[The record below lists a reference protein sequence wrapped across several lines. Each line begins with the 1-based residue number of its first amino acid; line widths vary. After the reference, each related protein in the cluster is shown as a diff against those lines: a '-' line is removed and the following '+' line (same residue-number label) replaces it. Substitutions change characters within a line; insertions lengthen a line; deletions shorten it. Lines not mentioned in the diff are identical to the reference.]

1 MASTRSISLEQ
12 QPGRNDWENE
22 AVFRRN
28 CLPPRSYF
36 IPSTALV
43 LNGKW
48 DFHYAPTPWD
58 APDNLQDDHPSLP
71 ETSWSSIEVPG
82 HWQLQGFGHPHYT
95 NVQLP
100 IPVCPPYVPTE
111 NPTGTYRKLFRV
123 PVDWD
128 KSSLL
133 CLRFD
138 GVDSAY
144 HLRVNGALVGY
155 AQGSRNASEFD
166 ITEYIDWERE
176 NEVSVTVY
184 QWSDATYIE
193 DQDQWWLS
201 GIFRDVHLI
210 PFPFDS
216 YIRDWFIRTDFDNA
230 FDNGT
235 LKAEIEL
242 SKPTSGFVRLT
253 VKGLSHNKGTI
264 VAETESI
271 LDPESA
277 KLSIDLNV
285 SSPEKWTAETPN
297 LYQVEITLAHG
308 ESFYSVHQSV
318 GFRKIELLNGLICVN
333 GKPIRFRGVN
343 RHDHHPHRGRAVP
356 LEFIRRDLV
365 LMKQHNINAIR
376 CSHYPPDPRFFQLA
390 DELGFWVIDEADL
403 ECHGFLRSVSR
414 ALNLSKSM
422 TYGEKRD
429 LVFGRSAEY
438 ISNNPSWQAA
448 YLDRAES
455 MFHRDKNHT
464 SVVIWSLGNESF
476 YGQNHDSM
484 YTLLRE
490 KDPSRLLHYEG
501 DIDAKHA
508 DMYSRMYLTM
518 DELESHAE
526 ALGFGKDGS
535 FEKPIILCEYG
546 HAMGNGPGGLEDYEE
561 RFRKYPRLQGGFIW
575 EWANHGLW
583 KQEPE
588 KGFYAFGGDFG
599 EFPHDGT
606 FAMGG
611 LCSSAHDP
619 TPGLLEYKSVIQ
631 PVRAE
636 FVDGELLVHNMHDFV
651 GLGHLT
657 ATFKVEELG
666 TRSSILASG
675 KLDLP
680 LIAAGSMAKIPLPE
694 GITSIE
700 SEYEVLLTVLFYLSF
715 DTAWAQSGHE
725 VACAQFTLSEAARTP
740 SPLQDAVLS
749 NPSAGLSTTSVGTML
764 KVNGPNWEVEF
775 DKIRGY
781 LKSWTCSGVSLL
793 EQNPVTKVAM
803 IPSIWRPPTNNDV
816 PSAVPEWERYGV
828 EVMTSQKRSF
838 IFESNEYGVVVEA
851 ETYLSPTILDWGLIC
866 RTVYKISPSG
876 SLEIRVNLV
885 PRGYSPPDV
894 PRIGID
900 LRMNRALD
908 RVRWLGLGPGE
919 SYPDKRS
926 SQKRGIWSA
935 TSVSDLQVPYDLPQ
949 ENGNRMETRWLTLSN
964 AYGLGIRTTSIQ
976 SGERDEFN
984 WTATRHSAKTI
995 QGAKHPCDL
1004 VEEDATILRLDAE
1017 VAGVGTGACGPGV
1030 AERHLVGLREM
1041 EFGFKLEALSNGS
1054 L

>member
-1 MASTRSISLEQ
+1 MTTTRGIPLEHH
-12 QPGRNDWENE
+12 PGRNDWENE

-36 IPSTALV
+36 IPATALL

-48 DFHYAPTPWD
+48 NFHYAPTPWD
-58 APDNLQDDHPSLP
+58 APDNLEGESAVVP
-71 ETSWSSIEVPG
+71 EASWNSIEVPG

-111 NPTGTYRKLFRV
+111 NPTGTYRKRFRV
-123 PVDWD
+123 PSDWD
-128 KSSLL
+128 RSSLL

-144 HLRVNGALVGY
+144 YLRVNDVLVGY

-166 ITEYIDWERE
+166 ITEYIDWERD

-210 PFPFDS
+210 AFPSDP
-216 YIRDWFIRTDFDNA
+216 YIRDWFLRTDFDDA
-230 FDNGT
+230 FDNGI
-235 LKAEIEL
+235 LQADIEL
-242 SKPTSGFVRLT
+242 SKRVSGFVRLS
-253 VKGLSHNKGTI
+253 VKGLSHNKGAVI
-264 VAETESI
+264 AETEMM
-271 LDPESA
+271 LDSEST
-277 KLSIDLNV
+277 KLNIDLLIPN
-285 SSPEKWTAETPN
+285 PKKWTAEAPN
-297 LYQVEITLAHG
+297 LYRVEIMLAG
-308 ESFYSVHQSV
+308 SETSYTVHQNI
-318 GFRKIELLNGLICVN
+318 GFRKVELLNGLICVN
-333 GKPIRFRGVN
+333 RKPIRFRGVN

-356 LEFIRRDLV
+356 LEFIRRDLI

-403 ECHGFLRSVSR
+403 ECHGFLRSISR
-414 ALNLSKSM
+414 ALNLSKGM

-429 LVFGRSAEY
+429 LVFGRSTEY
-438 ISNNPSWQAA
+438 ISNNPSWRAA

-484 YTLLRE
+484 YDFLRE

-508 DMYSRMYLTM
+508 DMYSRMYLSM
-518 DELESHAE
+518 DDLESHAE
-526 ALGFGKDGS
+526 TLDVGQDGS
-535 FEKPIILCEYG
+535 FDKPIILCEYG

-583 KQEPE
+583 KQEGD

-606 FAMGG
+606 FTMSG
-611 LCSSAHDP
+611 LCNSAHDP

-631 PVRAE
+631 PVRIE
-636 FVDGELLVHNMHDFV
+636 FVDRELHVHNMHDFV
-651 GLGHLT
+651 GLDHLT

-666 TRSSILASG
+666 TESSILVAG
-675 KLDLP
+675 KLNLP
-680 LIAAGSMAKIPLPE
+680 STAAGSTTKIPLPE
-694 GITSIE
+694 EITGVDSK
-700 SEYEVLLTVLFYLSF
+700 YETLLTVRFYLMV
-715 DTAWAQSGHE
+715 DTSWAQSGHG
-725 VACAQFTLSEAARTP
+725 VAWAQFILSEA
-740 SPLQDAVLS
+740 SPTSQVIDPAKLGSTL
-749 NPSAGLSTTSVGTML
+749 LTTSFGTTL
-764 KVNGPNWEVEF
+764 KVNGPNWEFEF

-781 LKSWTCSGVSLL
+781 LKAWKCSGVSLL
-793 EQNPVTKVAM
+793 EQDPLTKVAI
-803 IPSIWRPPTNNDV
+803 IPSIWRPPTNNDI
-816 PSAVPEWERYGV
+816 PSAVPEWERYAV

-838 IFESNEYGVVVEA
+838 VFRSDESGVTVEA
-851 ETYLSPTILDWGLIC
+851 ETYLSPAVLDWGLIC

-876 SLEIRVNLV
+876 SLEIRVSLA

-894 PRIGID
+894 PRIGLD
-900 LRMNRALD
+900 LRINRALD
-908 RVRWLGLGPGE
+908 AVRWLGLGPGE

-926 SQKRGIWSA
+926 SQKRGIWS
-935 TSVSDLQVPYDLPQ
+935 TSSVSGLQILYDLPQ

-964 AYGLGIRTTSIQ
+964 ECGLGIRATSIQ
-976 SGERDEFN
+976 GANRDEFN
-984 WTATRHSAKTI
+984 WTATQHSAKTI
-995 QGAKHPCDL
+995 QAAKHPCDL

-1030 AERHLVGLREM
+1030 DERHLVHMREV
-1041 EFGFKLEALSNGS
+1041 EFGFKLEALP
-1054 L
+1054 